1 MIKKYLIKNDMER
14 SEQQTQPLTS
24 PQYLIHGIN
33 KKKTNVFKRVPNTL
47 TKIYLARLLFIKF

>member
-24 PQYLIHGIN
+24 PQYMIHGIN
-33 KKKTNVFKRVPNTL
+33 KKKNKC
-47 TKIYLARLLFIKF
+47 I